1 MPDGAAGETQES
13 GFQRAFRSTPGRLA
27 LAAVLVVCGV
37 ACLAFTDQVAQY
49 SGQIMLSAEA
59 ESLVDDSLAKNQQ
72 AFLILSGIKAGLALV
87 EGSSVGVGFS
97 LEVGDVVQPAFD
109 YVHFFWQIF
118 LVGFVI
124 MGAYKILLE
133 TGMLEL
139 GLMLAGAG
147 LIVAGM
153 GAFRTTWRKS
163 LRRTARWCILFGVL
177 VSFIVPAALVATHYL
192 SDHYTSSLREK
203 YGLRLAAFRTEIDRT
218 QDELWAMKEEIS
230 LLSPVDS
237 IAALKARAA
246 QTGAA
251 VMDAFNASFYAFIY
265 YIILLLFET
274 LFFPL
279 VTALVFFKFLQS
291 GLNRALAEAGAVATP
306 SAAQSA
312 VSS

>member
-1 MPDGAAGETQES
+1 MPDEVADTEQES
-13 GFQRAFRSTPGRLA
+13 GFSRAMRSTPGRICIA
-27 LAAVLVVCGV
+27 VFLAALGA
-37 ACLAFTDQVAQY
+37 ACLGFTDYAAQY
-49 SGQIMLSAEA
+49 SGQIALSAEA
-59 ESLVDDSLAKNQQ
+59 ESLVDDSLSKNQQ

-97 LEVGDVVQPAFD
+97 LEVGDIVQPAYD
-109 YVHFFWQIF
+109 YVHFFWQVF

-124 MGAYKILLE
+124 MGSYKILLE

-147 LIVAGM
+147 LIIAAI
-153 GAFRTTWRKS
+153 GAFRSTWRKS

-177 VSFIVPAALVATHYL
+177 VAYIVPAALVATHYL

-203 YGLRLAAFRTEIDRT
+203 YGLRLAAFHAEIERA
-218 QDELWAMKEEIS
+218 QEELLAMKDEVSI
-230 LLSPVDS
+230 LAPMDS
-237 IAALKARAA
+237 VAALKARAA

-265 YIILLLFET
+265 YIILLLFDM

-279 VTALVFFKFLQS
+279 VTALVLFKFLQL
-291 GLNRALAEAGAVATP
+291 GLNRVLAEAGVVTASKPA
-306 SAAQSA
+306 SAEASA
-312 VSS
+312 